1 MKSRKYLLSM
11 ILAIVVMVSGGFGV
25 TPVLAHRATN
35 TVQSPFPICWHGHMS
50 QPLSDFRSHDCL

>member
-35 TVQSPFPICWHGHMS
+35 TVQSPFPFAARPHV
-50 QPLSDFRSHDCL
+50 PAP

>member
-35 TVQSPFPICWHGHMS
+35 TVTPVCW
-50 QPLSDFRSHDCL
+50 PTRWLW